1 MLEFWDYV
9 IVGGGSAGAVLAAR
23 LSENPAHRVLLLE
36 AGGWDWSPRIHIPGL
51 LNGAISSAQLNWNY
65 RGEPDASLGGRALT
79 WAGGRVVGGSS
90 SINGMVYGRGLP
102 EDYDRWTRAGNPGW
116 GWNEMLPYF
125 RRMEHWSGPPGQARG
140 AHGPLAVRP
149 FEDTESACASTMAAL
164 IALGVPRVEDYSAGI
179 MEGVGVTQATQTGR
193 WRHSVASAYI
203 RPAWRR
209 PNLTVR
215 THSRALRLLFEGVR
229 CAGVRVAR
237 NGQIRDFHAAREVIV
252 SAGAIGSPKLLLL
265 SGVGPADEL
274 AAHGI
279 ETVHDL
285 PGVGRNMNEHVNI
298 KLSAF
303 VDRKTYNT
311 RGRGPSALGDGLRW
325 LALGSGAATSPAN
338 HAQAFVRTWPGLASA
353 DIQIQIMPFG
363 FGTADQMA
371 RNGLTVVVSP
381 CHPEVRGQ
389 VSLRSADPADPPRI
403 SISLL
408 DSETD
413 RAKLLRG
420 CKLAYAALREGP
432 GRTMGGQIYA
442 PAAEPADDAEWLTF
456 FRDTAALNWHPT
468 STCRMGPGPADVVD
482 ASLRVHGLSG
492 VSVVD
497 ASIMPSVTS
506 GNTNAPVIAIA
517 ERAAELIA
525 DRHA

>member
-1 MLEFWDYV
+1 MLELWDYV

-51 LNGAISSAQLNWNY
+51 LNGAISSAQLNWHY
-65 RGEPDASLGGRALT
+65 QGEPDASLGGRQLT
-79 WAGGRVVGGSS
+79 WAGGRVLGGSS

-102 EDYDRWTRAGNPGW
+102 EDYDRWARAGNPGW
-116 GWNEMLPYF
+116 GWNDMLPCF
-125 RRMEHWSGPPGQARG
+125 RRMEQWSGAPGQARG

-149 FEDTESACASTMAAL
+149 FEETESACVSTMEAL
-164 IALGVPRVEDYSAGI
+164 VALGVPRVEDYSAGI
-179 MEGVGVTQATQTGR
+179 IEGVGVTQATQTGR
-193 WRHSVASAYI
+193 WRHSVASAYL

-215 THSRALRLLFEGVR
+215 TRSRALNLLFEGTR
-229 CAGVRVAR
+229 CTGVRVAR
-237 NGQIRDFHAAREVIV
+237 HGQIRDFHAAREVIV

-303 VDRKTYNT
+303 VNTKTYNT
-311 RGRGPSALGDGLRW
+311 RGGLAALGEGLRF
-325 LALGSGAATSPAN
+325 LARGSGAATSPAN
-338 HAQAFVRTWPGLASA
+338 HVQAFVRTEPGLASA

-381 CHPEVRGQ
+381 CHPEIRGQ
-389 VSLRSADPADPPRI
+389 VSLRSPDPADPPRI

-408 DSETD
+408 GSESD

-432 GRTMGGQIYA
+432 GRAMGGQIYA
-442 PAAEPADDAEWLTF
+442 PAAEPADDAEWLAF

-468 STCRMGPGPADVVD
+468 STCRMGPGPDDVVD

-492 VSVVD
+492 LSVVD
-497 ASIMPSVTS
+497 ASIMPFVTS

-525 DRHA
+525 ERNA